1 MFARN
6 LKNMR
11 MHLLLDGNGL
21 GQVAG
26 EVDIEVA
33 GDGEPVGN
41 ELQRNDIEETL
52 ENIDGAGDLNLLSL
66 HDVKKKVAELSG
78 IEPIRTDMCIN
89 TCMAFTG
96 PFADLETCPLC
107 DHPRYN
113 PMKGTRGEKVANQTF
128 AMLPVGPQIQA
139 MWRTRDG
146 AQKI

>member
-52 ENIDGAGDLNLLSL
+52 ENIDVLGELDLDALLASKL
-66 HDVKKKVAELSG
+66 LVTLVADNNGLAATSN
-78 IEPIRTDMCIN
+78 DC
-89 TCMAFTG
+89 
-96 PFADLETCPLC
+96 
-107 DHPRYN
+107 
-113 PMKGTRGEKVANQTF
+113 
-128 AMLPVGPQIQA
+128 
-139 MWRTRDG
+139 
-146 AQKI
+146 KI